1 MITFDNII
9 TKFQEFAEDN
19 YFIQSFSYGSPSDA
33 DLDKFEKY
41 PLLHVVYTGASYGQG
56 TKTYNLEVY
65 IMSVPP
71 GQGDKT
77 LYQKADITNAE
88 RVAEDI
94 LADLQRGG
102 NVFDFSHLYQLGTAS
117 VTPLEETK
125 SNTLAGCLLDLSIIV
140 PYQHDSCNAPLT
152 GVTPQN

>member
-9 TKFQEFAEDN
+9 TKFEEFAEDN
-19 YFIQSFSYGSPSDA
+19 FFIKSFSYGSPSDA
-33 DLDKFEKY
+33 DLDKFELY
-41 PLLHVVYTGASYGQG
+41 PIMHVVYTGASYSGG

-65 IMSVPP
+65 IMSIPP
-71 GQGDKT
+71 AEADKT

-94 LADLQRGG
+94 LADLERGG
-102 NVFDFSHLYQLGTAS
+102 NIFAFDHLFQLGSAS
-117 VTPLEETK
+117 VTPLEEKK

-140 PYQHDSCNAPLT
+140 PYTHDSCNAPLT
-152 GVTPQN
+152 GLI